1 MISRVSPGLPL
12 TSLYI
17 PLRIVVVIQ
26 REGKGNLRLW
36 RPAAGDHQSERA
48 YITSDQYFLVR
59 FSLKS
64 SSNVPPELRTRETVG
79 IARLGLIPWLIPNLL
94 QICED
99 PKDTKTRVVHTSG
112 IPKLK
117 IPRIAIPLNGS
128 SAHHSAP
135 IHF

>member
-64 SSNVPPELRTRETVG
+64 SSNVPPEVRTRENVG
-79 IARLGLIPWLIPNLL
+79 IARLDLVLCLVQFFL
-94 QICED
+94 RICTLS
-99 PKDTKTRVVHTSG
+99 KDTRMNFK
-112 IPKLK
+112 ILLK
-117 IPRIAIPLNGS
+117 
-128 SAHHSAP
+128 
-135 IHF
+135 